1 MMSEREKEIDASV
14 DNHCSAL
21 SLHERAV
28 FKSFLLEN
36 ESLMKELATL

>member
-1 MMSEREKEIDASV
+1 MMTERKQEIDASV
-14 DNHCSAL
+14 DKHCSAL

-36 ESLMKELATL
+36 ESLMKELAIL